1 MKKLLLFGCSILAI
15 STVDAQWSL
24 TGNAIATGNFL
35 GTTNNQNLVFKANN
49 MPAGLID
56 VAQTGNTYFGYKSGG
71 TLGPNNRGNVAVG
84 LQAMGSNTGD
94 ANTAVGYQAML
105 ANTSGHL
112 NNAFGSGSLFSNKTG
127 TENSAF
133 GTNSLFYNTT
143 GSFNTASG
151 NGALLSNTTA
161 SGNTATGYEAL
172 FSNTTGNQNTATG
185 DQALFSNTT
194 GYGCTS
200 NGHLALFNN
209 TTGVANT
216 ATGDYSLYRNTNGD
230 GNTANGSSS
239 LGNNVLGA
247 NNTASGDFSL
257 NDNNSGN
264 FNSGSGYYV
273 LGSNISG
280 SNNSGSGSFALYTN
294 QTGSNNTGLGYNADV
309 NNIAYSNTTIL
320 GNGATG
326 TASNQVRIGNSSV
339 TSIGGYANWTN
350 ISDGRVK
357 KNIKSNV
364 PGLTFINMLRPIT
377 YNLNLTAMDN
387 ILQKTPIKDSK
398 GNILQP
404 TQDEI
409 DGKKLKEKVVY
420 TGFIAQDV
428 EKAAKSLNYDFSGVD
443 SAKNSKDLYGLRYSE
458 FVVPL
463 VKAVQELSA
472 QNDSLKVINQELQT
486 QLNDLSKR
494 VEAIE
499 AVTASKTNNIAPT
512 HFTTSNINVANS
524 NIAGRLEQNLP
535 NPFNSNTTIHYYVP
549 SNMTNAKIIVTS
561 LNGIV
566 LKEIPVTSKG
576 DGKVMINAGSLSS
589 GNYIYSLIVNNKEI
603 QSKQM
608 TLTK

>member
-1 MKKLLLFGCSILAI
+1 MLAI
-15 STVDAQWSL
+15 STIDAQWSL
-24 TGNAIATGNFL
+24 TGNAITTGNFL

-56 VAQTGNTYFGYKSGG
+56 VASTGNTFFGYKSGG
-71 TLGPNNRGNVAVG
+71 TLGPSNRGNVAIG

-94 ANTAVGYQAML
+94 ANTAVGYQAMFV
-105 ANTSGHL
+105 NTSGHL

-127 TENSAF
+127 AENSAF

-172 FSNTTGNQNTATG
+172 Y
-185 DQALFSNTT
+185 SNTT
-194 GYGCTS
+194 GYENTATGYQTLHSATTAIFNTAVGYRTLYSATTGGDNTAVGEGALYYNTS
-200 NGHLALFNN
+200 GFSNTANGVEPLYNN
-209 TTGVANT
+209 TTGW
-216 ATGDYSLYRNTNGD
+216 
-230 GNTANGSSS
+230 GNTAIGSLAVSTNTTGAYNTGCGFEALLS
-239 LGNNVLGA
+239 GSTGNY
-247 NNTASGDFSL
+247 NTAHGTFAL
-257 NDNNSGN
+257 
-264 FNSGSGYYV
+264 FT
-273 LGSNISG
+273 NISG
-280 SNNSGSGSFALYTN
+280 S
-294 QTGSNNTGLGYNADV
+294 SNTALGYEADV
-309 NNIAYSNTTIL
+309 NNTGYSNTTVV

-326 TASNQVRIGNSSV
+326 TSSNQVRIGNSSV

-357 KNIKSNV
+357 KNIKYNV
-364 PGLTFINMLRPIT
+364 PGLSFIKKLEPIT
-377 YNLNLTAMDN
+377 YNLDLTAMDN
-387 ILQKTPIKDSK
+387 MLQKTPIKDSK
-398 GNILQP
+398 GNVIP
-404 TQDEI
+404 ATQEDI

-499 AVTASKTNNIAPT
+499 AVTPSKTNNIAPT
-512 HFTTSNINVANS
+512 HSTTSNINVANS
-524 NIAGRLEQNLP
+524 NIAGRLEQNSP

-549 SNMTNAKIIVTS
+549 SNTTNVKIIVTS

-576 DGKVMINAGSLSS
+576 DGNVIINAGTLSS
-589 GNYIYSLIVNNKEI
+589 GNYIYSLIVNDKQI